1 MRVGDCGKHEMSPL
15 LSLEGVGKSYLRGP
29 HRVRVLKDVTL
40 DVGAGQLVAVW
51 GKRGVGKTTL
61 LKIAARLEHPDQG
74 VVRFEGL
81 DMANMREADHTRLM
95 LQRIGWVRRAGPK
108 SDLRMLDYVALPR
121 LVERGRRHAYALARE
136 ALERVGMSE
145 CAGQHWNSLSDGERS
160 LIAIAHGI
168 VRAPKLLLVDDPT
181 ANLDV
186 IEREQ
191 VTQLLRSLADDEG
204 MAVLITV
211 PDMPGL
217 MFAHHI
223 ASLSGGRLSTPPTG
237 QPEPPLLQEEDDEPG
252 KVIQLRSREQSA

>member
-1 MRVGDCGKHEMSPL
+1 MSAL
-15 LSLEGVGKSYLRGP
+15 LSLEGVGKSYLRGA

-40 DVGAGQLVAVW
+40 DVAAGQLVAVW

-61 LKIAARLEHPDQG
+61 LKIAARLERPDQG
-74 VVRFEGL
+74 VVRFESI
-81 DMANMREADHTRLM
+81 DMATLREPEHTRLM
-95 LQRIGWVRRAGPK
+95 LERIGWVRRAGPK

-121 LVERGRRHAYALARE
+121 LAERGRRHAYALARE

-145 CAGQHWNSLSDGERS
+145 CAGQHWGSLSDGERS
-160 LIAIAHGI
+160 LVSIAHGI

-191 VTQLLRSLADDEG
+191 VTCLLRSLADDHG
-204 MAVLITV
+204 MAILITV

-223 ASLSGGRLSTPPTG
+223 ASLGGGRLSIPQG
-237 QPEPPLLQEEDDEPG
+237 SDPEPPLPFEEAEPG
-252 KVIQLRSREQSA
+252 KVIQLRGREQSA

>member
-1 MRVGDCGKHEMSPL
+1 MSPL

-29 HRVRVLKDVTL
+29 HRVRVLKDVT
-40 DVGAGQLVAVW
+40 
-51 GKRGVGKTTL
+51 
-61 LKIAARLEHPDQG
+61 PDQG

-81 DMANMREADHTRLM
+81 DMATLREADHTRLM

-237 QPEPPLLQEEDDEPG
+237 QPELPLPPEEDDEPG

>member
-1 MRVGDCGKHEMSPL
+1 MSPL

-40 DVGAGQLVAVW
+40 DVGASQLVAVW

-61 LKIAARLEHPDQG
+61 LKIAARLERPDQG

-81 DMANMREADHTRLM
+81 DMANLREVDHTRLM
-95 LQRIGWVRRAGPK
+95 LERIGWVRRAGPK

-121 LVERGRRHAYALARE
+121 LVDRGRRHAYALARE

-145 CAGQHWNSLSDGERS
+145 CAGQHWSSLSDGERS
-160 LIAIAHGI
+160 LISIAHGI
-168 VRAPKLLLVDDPT
+168 VRTPKLLLVDDPT

-211 PDMPGL
+211 PDMPAL
-217 MFAHHI
+217 MCAHHI
-223 ASLSGGRLSTPPTG
+223 ASLSGGRLSTPPVG
-237 QPEPPLLQEEDDEPG
+237 QPEPLLREIGQPELPLPQEEDEPG
-252 KVIQLRSREQSA
+252 KVIQLRGREQSA